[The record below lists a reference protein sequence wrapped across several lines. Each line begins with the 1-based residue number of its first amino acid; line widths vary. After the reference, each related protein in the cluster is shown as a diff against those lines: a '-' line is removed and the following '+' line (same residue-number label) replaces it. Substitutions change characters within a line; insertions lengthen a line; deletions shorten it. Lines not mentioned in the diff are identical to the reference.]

1 MSQPTIPTFNSC
13 CPPPR
18 PVPPPFPYQPGA
30 IKQGAF
36 PAPQSPHIPALRLA
50 GPTGWTGPIGPTGIN
65 GIIGGTGPSGIDGRA
80 TNTGATGWS
89 GPTGAPGID
98 GIAANTGTTGSTGAQ
113 GIPGNPKNFTV
124 LLNYSGGASISGV
137 RIPPGLFSGAA
148 YNTLAAGGD
157 FTEEQ
162 GGDLLFLNKPTLT
175 LNNTTYSFLTSVSIS
190 GFITSGAWQ
199 PISPNNIGGSAVN
212 YRVTGDN
219 SVALYLPL
227 AYINGGNN
235 SVYPSGYGSGYLVA
249 VTLFYL

>member
-1 MSQPTIPTFNSC
+1 MSQPTFNPC

-18 PVPPPFPYQPGA
+18 PMPTGVIIQGVFPTPQP
-30 IKQGAF
+30 
-36 PAPQSPHIPALRLA
+36 PHIPALRLA
-50 GPTGWTGPIGPTGIN
+50 GPTGWTGPIGPTGVN
-65 GIIGGTGPSGIDGRA
+65 GILGGTGPSGLDGRA
-80 TNTGATGWS
+80 TNTGATGSS
-89 GPTGAPGID
+89 GPTGARGVD
-98 GIAANTGTTGSTGAQ
+98 GIPGTAVNTGSTGTTGCTGIQ

-124 LLNYSGGASISGV
+124 LLNYSGGSSISGV
-137 RIPPGLFSGAA
+137 RIPPGLFGGTA
-148 YNTLAAGGD
+148 YNTLQAGGD
-157 FTEEQ
+157 FTAEQ

-212 YRVTGDN
+212 YKVTGDN

-235 SVYPSGYGSGYLVA
+235 SVYPSGYGRGYLVA